1 MWLIIFLFIIVILI
15 SIVSFKIEEGRER
28 KLFIVNLRFNLFIL
42 CINIKV
48 IVVFLGLVL
57 EWNVFDWGMVVFYVV
72 NYFWSI
78 L

>member
-1 MWLIIFLFIIVILI
+1 MVKVFIGGKLFVCVVDNIFVIIVILI

-48 IVVFLGLVL
+48 IVVFLELVL
-57 EWNVFDWGMVVFYVV
+57 E
-72 NYFWSI
+72 
-78 L
+78 